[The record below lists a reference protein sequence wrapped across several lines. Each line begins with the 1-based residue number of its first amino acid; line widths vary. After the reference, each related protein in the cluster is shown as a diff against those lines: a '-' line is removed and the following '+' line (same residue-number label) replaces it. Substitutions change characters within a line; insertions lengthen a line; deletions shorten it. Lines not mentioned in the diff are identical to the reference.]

1 MVNFELVFG
10 NSYNNEPRCDQNPC
24 AKAAQVKAVPRKAGE
39 RCCPLTDKKEP
50 PYILI

>member
-10 NSYNNEPRCDQNPC
+10 NSYHDEPRDKQTAS
-24 AKAAQVKAVPRKAGE
+24 AKAVQAKAVPCKAGE
-39 RCCPLTDKKEP
+39 RCCPLKDKKEA